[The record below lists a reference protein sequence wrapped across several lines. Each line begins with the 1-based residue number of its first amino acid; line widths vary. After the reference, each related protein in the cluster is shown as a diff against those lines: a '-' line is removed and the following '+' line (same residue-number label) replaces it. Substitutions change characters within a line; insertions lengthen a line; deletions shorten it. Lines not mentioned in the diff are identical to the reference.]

1 MSKVE
6 YNLEVLPL
14 EDVSDNVIAQCAAL
28 FSNHYAIWGKAAEK
42 SSGGKLVEG
51 GLRCLNYLPCC

>member
-6 YNLEVLPL
+6 YNLEILHL
-14 EDVSDNVIAQCAAL
+14 EDVSDRDVEECAKL

-42 SSGGKLVEG
+42 ASGGKLVEG
-51 GLRCLNYLPCC
+51 GLRCLNRLSCC